1 LTHLMS
7 ATIVTV
13 SVGHE
18 ADANPVILVV
28 MNSFLFHW

>member
-1 LTHLMS
+1 MS

-13 SVGHE
+13 LVGHE

-28 MNSFLFHW
+28 MNISCFTGNK